1 MKRMTVLLL
10 ILCLLLCAC
19 RKSPEA
25 TEPSTE
31 PSVETTDGVPTE
43 ESTAEATED
52 PTEAPTEP
60 DFLYQHPLT
69 GEGLAEPWEG
79 QVAAIV
85 INNIS
90 DALPHHGVSQA
101 DMIFEI
107 ETEGGITRMLDIY
120 THFEDVGSIGP
131 VRSARSFFNNVAVSF
146 DAPLIHCGGSK
157 YALNGN
163 YDDSG
168 NVIPNWEHVDGRFY
182 DGSFFFRDKDRYE
195 NQGYA
200 WEHTLFTNGANV
212 IKMLEYTKLYK
223 PGSQEYGLT
232 FAEDP
237 QVEGQKAQQVKVS
250 FRGGKTSE
258 FAYNEE
264 TGLYEM
270 SQYGSRY
277 IDAGNGQQ
285 MAFRNVIVVY
295 SDQWFV
301 YDGTYNRSFYDLL
314 GSGEGLAAVDG
325 KIQRI
330 TWHREKLE
338 DPFTY
343 TLEDGSA
350 LTLGVGT
357 TYVAVTSPKS
367 TATFQ

>member
-1 MKRMTVLLL
+1 M
-10 ILCLLLCAC
+10 
-19 RKSPEA
+19 
-25 TEPSTE
+25 
-31 PSVETTDGVPTE
+31 
-43 ESTAEATED
+43 
-52 PTEAPTEP
+52 
-60 DFLYQHPLT
+60 
-69 GEGLAEPWEG
+69 
-79 QVAAIV
+79 
-85 INNIS
+85 
-90 DALPHHGVSQA
+90 
-101 DMIFEI
+101 
-107 ETEGGITRMLDIY
+107 
-120 THFEDVGSIGP
+120 
-131 VRSARSFFNNVAVSF
+131 
-146 DAPLIHCGGSK
+146 
-157 YALNGN
+157 
-163 YDDSG
+163 
-168 NVIPNWEHVDGRFY
+168 
-182 DGSFFFRDKDRYE
+182 
-195 NQGYA
+195 
-200 WEHTLFTNGANV
+200 
-212 IKMLEYTKLYK
+212 
-223 PGSQEYGLT
+223 
-232 FAEDP
+232 
-237 QVEGQKAQQVKVS
+237 KVS

-314 GSGEGLAAVDG
+314 GSGEGLAAVGG

-330 TWHREKLE
+330 TWNRQKLE